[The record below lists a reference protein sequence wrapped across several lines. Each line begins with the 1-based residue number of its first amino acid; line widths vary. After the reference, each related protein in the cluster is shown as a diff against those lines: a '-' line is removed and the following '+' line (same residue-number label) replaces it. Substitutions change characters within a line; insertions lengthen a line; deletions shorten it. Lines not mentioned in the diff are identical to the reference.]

1 MAFHTLE
8 MNLGL
13 LSEVIYSGRPKLW
26 NTWLKSSSAVV
37 FRPEGD
43 EVSLPWFR
51 LIPHILGQLS
61 EVNCHY
67 WCPEPFL
74 DDWEGM
80 IGPRFTS
87 AYRGVDGFY
96 EKGAL

>member
-13 LSEVIYSGRPKLW
+13 LSEAIYSGRPKLW

-43 EVSLPWFR
+43 EVSL
-51 LIPHILGQLS
+51 
-61 EVNCHY
+61 
-67 WCPEPFL
+67 
-74 DDWEGM
+74 
-80 IGPRFTS
+80 
-87 AYRGVDGFY
+87 RGVYGLGSFLTSLGNFLKSIAIIGDQNRS
-96 EKGAL
+96 